1 MSLSSEIPRKCLE
14 CGKFSKSIIH
24 NKCHFCQDLQLQE
37 EGLCHLNRC
46 IQDPGAFECSAFQPT
61 LHLVGPSAQDA
72 STLWNGPKGDTSQR
86 CFERHLN
93 SDKIKYQW
101 ALAAQQLG
109 RDPDAVIVGLEY
121 HFAWNVIHRRPVFGS
136 PAKVL
141 DFVSDTFSDC
151 SELVG
156 GSVSLLW
163 LAPDHV
169 HFYVQSDGE
178 KAIETIAQE
187 MKRSSATAILAEFA
201 DLKAG
206 LSEKNELW
214 DAAYFVE
221 TI

>member
-1 MSLSSEIPRKCLE
+1 MSLSSELPRKCLE
-14 CGKFSKSIIH
+14 CGKLSKSIIH
-24 NKCHFCQDLQLQE
+24 NKCNFCQDLQFQE
-37 EGLCHLNRC
+37 EMLCHLNRC
-46 IQDPGAFECSAFQPT
+46 IQDPVAFECSAFQPS
-61 LHLVGPSAQDA
+61 LQLVGPSAQDA
-72 STLWNGPKGDTSQR
+72 STLCNSPKGDASQS

-93 SDKIKYQW
+93 SDKIKYQR
-101 ALAAQQLG
+101 ALAVQKLG

-121 HFAWNVIHRRPVFGS
+121 HFAWNVIHRRPVFSS

-151 SELVG
+151 SEFVG

-169 HFYVQSDGE
+169 HLHVQSDGK

-187 MKRSSATAILAEFA
+187 MKRSSAAAILAEFA

-206 LSEKNELW
+206 LSEENELW
-214 DAAYFVE
+214 DAAYFAA